1 MCMQAYDRMT
11 DTISEAE
18 LVGFLAAFKRHA
30 DKLRDLEK
38 ALEPTKLDNMR
49 LAEVAGKRVSTRA
62 SELSTAFAVAL
73 ESLEAEMRATEA
85 AVSAAL
91 PQPAD
96 FRF

>member
-1 MCMQAYDRMT
+1 MT

-18 LVGFLAAFKRHA
+18 LVAFLAAFKRHA

-38 ALEPTKLDNMR
+38 ALEPTKLENVRMTSSV
-49 LAEVAGKRVSTRA
+49 VAGKRVSTRA
-62 SELSTAFAVAL
+62 SELSSAFSVTL

-85 AVSAAL
+85 ATAAA
-91 PQPAD
+91 PPPPPAD